1 VKKAGPIFA
10 TISKAGSSRNLASSH
25 RRGVPQ
31 QGFKAAEQV
40 AQQEPRSLLGLMQLA
55 REPET
60 RRAFEILLTIANR
73 VGSQLGPSG

>member
-1 VKKAGPIFA
+1 M
-10 TISKAGSSRNLASSH
+10 
-25 RRGVPQ
+25 
-31 QGFKAAEQV
+31 